1 MGSVGDCYDNA
12 LCESFFATL
21 ECELID
27 RNNFATLGE
36 ARRAVFEFIEGW
48 YNPHRLH
55 SALGYHSPIH
65 FERNNRREKKS
76 QAKNCPRKWG
86 RSRPMPVALHLTAY
100 ERRNDV
106 ELA

>member
-65 FERNNRREKKS
+65 FERNNRREKIAS
-76 QAKNCPRKWG
+76 
-86 RSRPMPVALHLTAY
+86 
-100 ERRNDV
+100 
-106 ELA
+106 